1 MGGSADEACGVGSVL
16 MEEQPA
22 STLGVTEIRVD
33 VFAGA
38 TVVGVVAGVEEQD
51 VRRRKM
57 ESKKKKSIFERMNI
71 PCFSTSLRVMV
82 GMQVIEIERSNL

>member
-38 TVVGVVAGVEEQD
+38 TVGVVAGFEEQD

-71 PCFSTSLRVMV
+71 PCFSTSLRAMA
-82 GMQVIEIERSNL
+82 GMQAIEIGRSNL